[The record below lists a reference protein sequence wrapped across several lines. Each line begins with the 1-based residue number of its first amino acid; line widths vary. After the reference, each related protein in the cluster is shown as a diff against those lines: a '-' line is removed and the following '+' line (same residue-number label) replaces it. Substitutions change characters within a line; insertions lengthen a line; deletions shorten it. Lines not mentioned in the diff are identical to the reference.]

1 MPVDPI
7 RLLAIC
13 REIEQTPHDGLRLL
27 GRETLLATQKVLK
40 ALKMEDLRL
49 AFGNEQQLN

>member
-13 REIEQTPHDGLRLL
+13 REIEETPHDGLRSLD
-27 GRETLLATQKVLK
+27 RETLLATQTILK
-40 ALKMEDLRL
+40 ALKKDVDRTLLRL
-49 AFGNEQQLN
+49 ETNF